1 MLLKGG
7 DKGIQVKYLQQ
18 ALKIMCCNP
27 GSIDSD
33 YGPGT
38 QAAVEK
44 FQQEWGL
51 GVDGIVGDKT
61 WNCLVDE
68 IKPIQQALKD
78 KGFYKEAITGI
89 AKETTY
95 GAVISFQESRGLTAD
110 GMVGNSTRAR
120 LFNDENG
127 GDDLMLPLS
136 TGDKGDYVLYLQHGL
151 RIMCCSP
158 GSIDGVYGSGTAA
171 AVSNFQSKYGIA
183 QTGTCDTTTWNKLK
197 QLIIEIQKRLQ
208 NRGYNVPLIDGIA
221 TSALAEAIKQFQEA
235 NYLTADGQVGPSTY
249 DILMSDIPDG
259 ATDALPLKLKSRGPR
274 VLYFQYALRINCI
287 NPNGTDGVFG
297 AGTEAGVKR
306 YQTKAG
312 ITSDGIVGT
321 ATWEQMRKDI
331 TPIQTALGNKGYDVG
346 FVDGIATDKVYNA
359 VLKYQTDNGLTA
371 DGMVGTAT
379 KAMLLGGTSG
389 SGTISSTLKAGSNGS
404 MTLYLQRLLNELGF
418 QVALNGIFDNQTRD
432 AAIAFQNANGLVADG
447 VVGGGTWKKLF
458 EMYHVNVSGKG
469 VEKLIHVAKH
479 ELEWEFKEDNAN
491 NITPYG
497 QWYGMNGSAWCAMFV
512 SYCAYQA
519 GVIGDLVPNYAWCP
533 SGMTWYKERNRY
545 YKRNSGYI
553 PKRGDIIFFYN
564 NELGR
569 VAHTGIVIEGD
580 DKYITTI
587 EGNTSLDRVQKCTYN
602 RNHST
607 IDGYGSNGGEAIEVP
622 KPPTEKE
629 IESVLLDYY
638 REFLKVCYVVLPS
651 DKIKLNQAVEIPVP
665 PDSKIIVEA
674 SAESTLFDNSANNSG
689 SIVCDISNGRAMSGQ
704 IDLKDKISISLEGFE
719 EAQSILDIV
728 FDINSSVEVGASVLE
743 SGLRSDTT
751 GNWVYIA
758 YTIKKEVQVKDGFPP
773 IEFAFKYTYCVK
785 IENGG
790 GTSVFEPVFAFVEKY
805 KWEIAKVGAG
815 ILVVIAVVIAVK
827 AGVIAAGAGGLA
839 TLIANILSKLAQV
852 VFA

>member
-359 VLKYQTDNGLTA
+359 VLKYQTENGLTA

-404 MTLYLQRLLNELGF
+404 LTLYLQRLLNELGF

>member
-27 GSIDSD
+27 GSIDSN

-404 MTLYLQRLLNELGF
+404 LTLYLQRLLNELGF

>member
-1 MLLKGG
+1 META
-7 DKGIQVKYLQQ
+7 I
-18 ALKIMCCNP
+18 CC
-27 GSIDSD
+27 
-33 YGPGT
+33 
-38 QAAVEK
+38 
-44 FQQEWGL
+44 
-51 GVDGIVGDKT
+51 
-61 WNCLVDE
+61 
-68 IKPIQQALKD
+68 
-78 KGFYKEAITGI
+78 
-89 AKETTY
+89 
-95 GAVISFQESRGLTAD
+95 
-110 GMVGNSTRAR
+110 
-120 LFNDENG
+120 
-127 GDDLMLPLS
+127 LP
-136 TGDKGDYVLYLQHGL
+136 
-151 RIMCCSP
+151 
-158 GSIDGVYGSGTAA
+158 A
-171 AVSNFQSKYGIA
+171 
-183 QTGTCDTTTWNKLK
+183 
-197 QLIIEIQKRLQ
+197 
-208 NRGYNVPLIDGIA
+208 
-221 TSALAEAIKQFQEA
+221 
-235 NYLTADGQVGPSTY
+235 
-249 DILMSDIPDG
+249 
-259 ATDALPLKLKSRGPR
+259 
-274 VLYFQYALRINCI
+274 
-287 NPNGTDGVFG
+287 
-297 AGTEAGVKR
+297 
-306 YQTKAG
+306 
-312 ITSDGIVGT
+312 
-321 ATWEQMRKDI
+321 
-331 TPIQTALGNKGYDVG
+331 
-346 FVDGIATDKVYNA
+346 
-359 VLKYQTDNGLTA
+359 
-371 DGMVGTAT
+371 
-379 KAMLLGGTSG
+379 
-389 SGTISSTLKAGSNGS
+389 
-404 MTLYLQRLLNELGF
+404 
-418 QVALNGIFDNQTRD
+418 
-432 AAIAFQNANGLVADG
+432 
-447 VVGGGTWKKLF
+447 
-458 EMYHVNVSGKG
+458 
-469 VEKLIHVAKH
+469 
-479 ELEWEFKEDNAN
+479 
-491 NITPYG
+491 
-497 QWYGMNGSAWCAMFV
+497 
-512 SYCAYQA
+512 
-519 GVIGDLVPNYAWCP
+519 
-533 SGMTWYKERNRY
+533 TWYKERNRY

>member
-404 MTLYLQRLLNELGF
+404 LTLYLQRLLNELGF

-469 VEKLIHVAKH
+469 VEKLILVAKH

-569 VAHTGIVIEGD
+569 VAHTGIVIDGD

>member
-1 MLLKGG
+1 MLLKSG

-27 GSIDSD
+27 GSIDSN

-51 GVDGIVGDKT
+51 GTDGIVGDKT
-61 WNCLVDE
+61 WNCLIDE
-68 IKPIQQALKD
+68 IKPIQQALKE

-95 GAVISFQESRGLTAD
+95 DAVIAFQKSRGLTAD

-127 GDDLMLPLS
+127 GDELMLPLR
-136 TGDKGDYVLYLQHGL
+136 TGDRGDYVLYLQHGL

-171 AVSNFQSKYGIA
+171 AVSNFQIRYGIT
-183 QTGTCDTTTWNKLK
+183 QSGTCDTTTWNKLK
-197 QLIIEIQKRLQ
+197 QLINEIQKRLH
-208 NRGYNVPLIDGIA
+208 NRGYSVPFVDGIA
-221 TSALAEAIKQFQEA
+221 TSALAEAVKQFQEA

-297 AGTEAGVKR
+297 TGTEAGVKR
-306 YQTKAG
+306 YQTKVNIA
-312 ITSDGIVGT
+312 SDGIVGT

-346 FVDGIATDKVYNA
+346 VVDGIATDKVYNA
-359 VLKYQTDNGLTA
+359 VLKYQSDNGLTA

-389 SGTISSTLKAGSNGS
+389 SGTISSTLKTGSNGS
-404 MTLYLQRLLNELGF
+404 LTLYLQRLLNELGF
-418 QVALNGIFDNQTRD
+418 LVTLNGIFDDQTRD
-432 AAIAFQNANGLVADG
+432 AAIAFQKVNGLAADG

-469 VEKLIHVAKH
+469 VEKLINVAKH
-479 ELEWEFKEDNAN
+479 ELKWEFKEDNAN
-491 NITPYG
+491 NINPYG

-533 SGMTWYKERNRY
+533 SGITWYKERSRY

-553 PKRGDIIFFYN
+553 PKRGDVIFFYN

-569 VAHTGIVIEGD
+569 VAHTGIVIDGD
-580 DKYITTI
+580 EKYVTTI
-587 EGNTSLDRVQKCTYN
+587 EGNTSLDRVQECTYN

-607 IDGYGSNGGEAIEVP
+607 IDGYGSNGGKAIEAP
-622 KPPTEKE
+622 KPPTAKE
-629 IESVLLDYY
+629 IENVQLDYY
-638 REFLKVCYVVLPS
+638 REFLEVCNAVLPS
-651 DKIKLNQAVEIPVP
+651 EMIKLDQAVEIPVP
-665 PDSKIIVEA
+665 PDGKIIVEA
-674 SAESTLFDNSANNSG
+674 SAESTLFDNTANNPASA
-689 SIVCDISNGRAMSGQ
+689 VCDVTNGVAMSGE
-704 IDLKDKISISLEGFE
+704 IALTDYFTASVEGLEN
-719 EAQSILDIV
+719 AQSFMDIV
-728 FDINSSVEVGASVLE
+728 FDLNASIDIGV
-743 SGLRSDTT
+743 SAFDAGLKSDAG
-751 GNWVYIA
+751 GNWIYVA
-758 YTIKKEVQVKDGFPP
+758 YAIKKEVQVAVGFPP
-773 IEFAFKYTYCVK
+773 VEFTFKYTFCQKVK
-785 IENGG
+785 GG
-790 GTSVFEPVFAFVEKY
+790 GNSVLEPVFAFVKEHEK
-805 KWEIAKVGAG
+805 EIAT
-815 ILVVIAVVIAVK
+815 AVVVCL
-827 AGVIAAGAGGLA
+827 VIAAVIGLFFYLGPEGGLVA
-839 TLIANILSKLAQV
+839 LGKTIGAIV
-852 VFA
+852 VNVSASLP

>member
-404 MTLYLQRLLNELGF
+404 LTLYLQRLLNELGF
-418 QVALNGIFDNQTRD
+418 QVELNGIFDNQTRD

>member
-404 MTLYLQRLLNELGF
+404 LTLYLQRLLNELGF

-519 GVIGDLVPNYAWCP
+519 GVIGELVPNYAWCP

-674 SAESTLFDNSANNSG
+674 SAESTLFDNTANNPVSA
-689 SIVCDISNGRAMSGQ
+689 VCDVTNGIAMSGE
-704 IDLKDKISISLEGFE
+704 IALTDYLTASVEGLEN
-719 EAQSILDIV
+719 AQSFMDIV
-728 FDINSSVEVGASVLE
+728 FDLNASIDIGVSAFDVGLK
-743 SGLRSDTT
+743 SDAE
-751 GNWVYIA
+751 GNWIYVA
-758 YTIKKEVQVKDGFPP
+758 YAIKKEVKVAAGFPP
-773 IEFAFKYTYCVK
+773 VEFTFKYTFCQKVK
-785 IENGG
+785 GG
-790 GTSVFEPVFAFVEKY
+790 GNSVLEPVFAFVKEHEK
-805 KWEIAKVGAG
+805 EIATAVVVC
-815 ILVVIAVVIAVK
+815 LVVAAVIGLFFILGPEGGLVALGK
-827 AGVIAAGAGGLA
+827 AIGVI
-839 TLIANILSKLAQV
+839 V
-852 VFA
+852 VNASASLT